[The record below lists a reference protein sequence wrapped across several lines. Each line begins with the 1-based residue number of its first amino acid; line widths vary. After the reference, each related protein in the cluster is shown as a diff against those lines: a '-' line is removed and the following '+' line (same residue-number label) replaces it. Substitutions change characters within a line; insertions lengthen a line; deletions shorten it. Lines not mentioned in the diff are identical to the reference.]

1 MKYIARYIPHLTW
14 MTIVI
19 VLLEGSPL
27 RVTAQANNA
36 CPSYPP
42 VMYLNL
48 APIYRDA
55 RNSIP
60 DTAAERQNSEQSAVV
75 TNFMSYIENA
85 LDAPIGKGDSVAVVC
100 AYKAFGSWAA
110 AAALTEQPKHYNLQ
124 GTVKRDQV
132 LIGLDL
138 LALKFRALGY
148 LINSTMVNWLRTLND
163 QSIDFYQ
170 HGSNR
175 GNLYVWSGAAAALFA
190 LIERD
195 SKSLQ
200 YQDQVWWNAISK
212 IRDDGT
218 IDGEMA
224 RGQRA
229 LIYHMYSFSATLVLR
244 AAREA
249 LGYPQSP
256 TSEARV
262 KLLADKIGKTL
273 CDPGI
278 MGITAKATQEIPG
291 DWGYRILVGFG
302 RDLLS
307 EDWDR
312 CGKLHGSL
320 SDSGFGGD
328 ARHSAAI
335 LKQLLPKVG
344 GLSLYYQKGCNAILP
359 VWVNA
364 PQR

>member
-1 MKYIARYIPHLTW
+1 MGIKIRKKKKPVNLIIGSIIL
-14 MTIVI
+14 
-19 VLLEGSPL
+19 VLLEGSSL
-27 RVTAQANNA
+27 QVSAQANNA

-48 APIYRDA
+48 APIYKDA

-60 DTAAERQNSEQSAVV
+60 DTAMERQNSEENVLV
-75 TNFMSYIENA
+75 TNLMNYIEKA
-85 LDAPIGKGDSVAVVC
+85 LDAPIGHGDSVALIC

-110 AAALTEQPKHYNLQ
+110 AAALTEQPKHYNLE
-124 GTVKRDQV
+124 GTVKRGEF

-148 LINSTMVNWLRTLND
+148 PINSTMINWLHTLND
-163 QSIDFYQ
+163 QNIDYYQ
-170 HGSNR
+170 HVSNR

-195 SKSLQ
+195 SKALQ
-200 YQDQVWWNAISK
+200 YQDQVWWDALSK

-249 LGYPQSP
+249 LGYPQSA

-262 KLLADKIGKTL
+262 KLLADEIGKIPASWGSPQKL
-273 CDPGI
+273 PRRSRGI
-278 MGITAKATQEIPG
+278 GGTVYQQG
-291 DWGYRILVGFG
+291 L
-302 RDLLS
+302 
-307 EDWDR
+307 DR
-312 CGKLHGSL
+312 VC
-320 SDSGFGGD
+320 
-328 ARHSAAI
+328 
-335 LKQLLPKVG
+335 
-344 GLSLYYQKGCNAILP
+344 
-359 VWVNA
+359 
-364 PQR
+364 